1 MTKSELCEKYGLN
14 PKLTN
19 VDGEGHFWLHKQ
31 SGKVCITFEGV
42 EIMIDKEGIKF
53 EVPKE
58 NYSNN
63 PNEVALLVQGYMT
76 KKQEDGW
83 DVDDFEHQSTWSF
96 GEARKE
102 NCVGNYFWAMAEKR
116 GKARVCLKLL
126 GIYGGVSGF
135 YSDVEMDITNDYEL

>member
-19 VDGEGHFWLHKQ
+19 VDKEGHFWLHKQ
-31 SGKVCITFEGV
+31 SGKECIAFEGV
-42 EIMIDKEGIKF
+42 EIMIDKENIIFQK
-53 EVPKE
+53 PDK
-58 NYSNN
+58 NYSSN
-63 PNEVALLVQGYMT
+63 PNEVALLVSGHIQ
-76 KKQEDGW
+76 
-83 DVDDFEHQSTWSF
+83 DDSIPHKVVWSF

-126 GIYGGVSGF
+126 GIYVGVSGF